1 MSGVSGL
8 CIIVAG
14 GASGVGK
21 ALSQLLAKQGP
32 KLVIGDVNIKRAQA
46 VADDIVA
53 QGDFAEAFYFD
64 LSKEDTMKNLMDAGA
79 KKLGGLDGLVNM
91 GADLRPETM
100 GRDVRIDDMDT
111 DVWHRTLQV
120 NLTGYA
126 LSTKHSLPHSLKQG
140 KGRIVNISS
149 TAAYGSQLTRPAYAA
164 SKAGV
169 ESLTRHTAVVR
180 APDNIRVNA
189 VAFGPIATPPMLE
202 AAKEPAVQEALVRL
216 PLGRMGQPDEAAQV
230 VAFFLSDSSSYVT
243 GKVLGVNGRSNLVRE
258 QSDGIKWLY

>member
-8 CIIVAG
+8 RIIVAG

-21 ALSQLLAKQGP
+21 ALSQLLAKQGA
-32 KLVIGDVNIKRAQA
+32 KLVIGDVNIKGAQG

-53 QGDFAEAFYFD
+53 QGGFAVAIYFD
-64 LSKEDTMKNLMDAGA
+64 LSKENTIKNLMDAGA
-79 KKLGGLDGLVNM
+79 EKLGGLDGLVNM

-100 GRDVRIDDMDT
+100 GRDARIDDMDT

-126 LSTKHSLPHSLKQG
+126 LSTKHSLPHFLEQG
-140 KGRIVNISS
+140 KGSIVNISS
-149 TAAYGSQLTRPAYAA
+149 MAAYGSQLTRPAYAA

-169 ESLTRHTAVVR
+169 ESLTRHTAAVR

-202 AAKEPAVQEALVRL
+202 AAKQPVVQEALARL
-216 PLGRMGQPDEAAQV
+216 PLRRMGRPNEAAQV

-243 GKVLGVNGRSNLVRE
+243 GQVLGVNGGSNLINNKN
-258 QSDGIKWLY
+258 STS